1 MTEKRIPRRSNHALH
16 LSRRYSQCLIASLAA
31 LAPRGSRFGSCLLRR
46 HSGTKSVSP
55 PSSSARRRAIRC
67 LTAPLAALAPRGS
80 RLASRLLPRH
90 SGTKGVSPPPSSARR
105 RAIRCLTASLAALAL
120 SYGSLRADHTSE
132 SDIVLLLS
140 ARERRVAPS
149 TAAMQASTATS
160 ASPRSN
166 HGATRMAGVRALRK
180 GISTTM
186 LCAVNS

>member
-1 MTEKRIPRRSNHALH
+1 MITRIGPRAGEADGSPAVLGWAVGGVGWLNGNLF
-16 LSRRYSQCLIASLAA
+16 LCSIASLAA
-31 LAPRGSRFGSCLLRR
+31 VAPRGSRFGARLLRR
-46 HSGTKSVSP
+46 HSGTKSVSRRF
-55 PSSSARRRAIRC
+55 SSARRRAIRC
-67 LTAPLAALAPRGS
+67 LTAP
-80 RLASRLLPRH
+80 
-90 SGTKGVSPPPSSARR
+90 
-105 RAIRCLTASLAALAL
+105 LAALAL

-160 ASPRSN
+160 AIPRSN